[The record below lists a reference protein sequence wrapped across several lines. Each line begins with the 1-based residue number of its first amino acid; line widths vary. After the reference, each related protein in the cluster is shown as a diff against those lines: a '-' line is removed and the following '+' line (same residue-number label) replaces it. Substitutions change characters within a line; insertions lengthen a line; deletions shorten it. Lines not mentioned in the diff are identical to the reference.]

1 MDVHRASLAVGR
13 RVGVVF
19 LPCEGGRPKA
29 ADLARARDGRGDS
42 QHGSGQSRDMGIA
55 RLWSVGLL
63 HGFWLVHAASVQ
75 SSTRFLSLARFQ
87 GRDFAPYMGREAR

>member
-1 MDVHRASLAVGR
+1 M
-13 RVGVVF
+13 VF

-29 ADLARARDGRGDS
+29 ANPARARDGRGDS
-42 QHGSGQSRDMGIA
+42 QHDSGQSRDMGIA

-63 HGFWLVHAASVQ
+63 HGFWNVHVAAVQ

-87 GRDFAPYMGREAR
+87 GRDFAPPMGRVARNRGKMPSSIATKARG